1 MVLSTVKVLPRR
13 LAVVGAVLLLGLAW
27 VLGAGHLTRAS
38 AATIDNAI
46 TSVSIKQASAGPNTP
61 MELDLTWAVPDS
73 ASAGDTFTLD
83 LPGELKSNTSAFD
96 LLAPDGSVV
105 AKAVVVNGV
114 VTFTLTDYVD
124 SHNDVHGTAFFSVR
138 FDNATTPTSGPVSL
152 TFTAGSKV
160 FHDTVNKTGVGPIN
174 RAGPRKVGFWTHLGT
189 VTGADALTWTV
200 DSPTGPFDK
209 VTFHDTVGA
218 GQSIDCG
225 SLTYVAGSGLDAN
238 GRPTKFTALGAKR
251 VLGSTCAAG
260 SLTVTLGPATADEVL
275 RIRYL
280 TNVTDSSLASY
291 SNSADVTVD
300 GTKVGSVSTKV
311 RVQGAGGNGS
321 GTSSP
326 TTSPSTSPSTSP
338 TSTSTTTT
346 STTTTGTPTVSGT
359 STSTT
364 STTGQAT
371 VLPTK
376 LTNTTSGGSV
386 SGVSGLAFT
395 GANVAPMLGL
405 AGALLGGGL
414 LLTMF
419 GRRPGKSRR
428 H

>member
-1 MVLSTVKVLPRR
+1 VVLDFRRASVRRIAVLIAV
-13 LAVVGAVLLLGLAW
+13 AVVAGFW
-27 VLGAGHLTRAS
+27 VLGGLSSPHAS

-73 ASAGDTFTLD
+73 ANAGDMFTLD

-124 SHNDVHGTAFFSVR
+124 THNDVHGTAFFSVR
-138 FDNATTPTSGPVSL
+138 FDDATTPTSGPVDL

-174 RAGPRKVGFWTHLGT
+174 RAGPRKVGFWTHQGT

-218 GQSIDCG
+218 GQSIDCA
-225 SLTYVAGSGLDAN
+225 SLTYIAGSALDAN
-238 GRPTKFTALGAKR
+238 GRATKFTPLGAKR

-260 SLTVTLGPATADEVL
+260 SLTVTLGPATADQVL

-311 RVQGAGGNGS
+311 RVQGGGGS
-321 GTSSP
+321 GSG
-326 TTSPSTSPSTSP
+326 SPSTSPS
-338 TSTSTTTT
+338 
-346 STTTTGTPTVSGT
+346 STTTTGTPTVSPT
-359 STSTT
+359 STSTSSTSTT
-364 STTGQAT
+364 SSSTTSSSTTGKPT

-376 LTNTTSGGSV
+376 ITASPTSTAGG
-386 SGVSGLAFT
+386 LPFT
-395 GANVAPMLGL
+395 GANVLPMVVMAGL
-405 AGALLGGGL
+405 LLGGGFL
-414 LLTMF
+414 LIAA
-419 GRRPGKSRR
+419 GRRPSKHRR

>member
-13 LAVVGAVLLLGLAW
+13 LAVVGAVLLLALAW
-27 VLGAGHLTRAS
+27 VLGAGHLTHAS

-73 ASAGDTFTLD
+73 ANAGDTFTLD

-124 SHNDVHGTAFFSVR
+124 THNDVHGTAFFSVR
-138 FDNATTPTSGPVSL
+138 FDDATTPTSGPVDL

-174 RAGPRKVGFWTHLGT
+174 RAGPRKVGFWTHQGT

-218 GQSIDCG
+218 GQSIDCA
-225 SLTYVAGSGLDAN
+225 SLTYIAGSALDAN
-238 GRPTKFTALGAKR
+238 GRATKFTPLGAKR

-260 SLTVTLGPATADEVL
+260 SLTVTLGPATADQVL

-326 TTSPSTSPSTSP
+326 STSPSTSPSVSP
-338 TSTSTTTT
+338 TSVTA
-346 STTTTGTPTVSGT
+346 TTTTGTPTVSAT
-359 STSTT
+359 STTTT
-364 STTGQAT
+364 STTGKAT

-414 LLTMF
+414 LLTTF
-419 GRRPGKSRR
+419 GRRPRKDRR